1 MPKIDFPIK
10 HISGNLIFNKNKECW
25 AYYKIDGFSYDYLE
39 EGSKTV
45 PYGQQLAFLNN
56 VALDV
61 HFLVLPNPTDISNII
76 NRTIEEMKLRDYP
89 LRENGIKYFE
99 QQKAVLLK
107 EKEINETAEYHYY
120 IGVQLDPSKNRYKSV
135 NTGINFLS
143 NIKSF
148 VNGLNSPLY
157 QAVGLYPNS
166 DILESEIEAFHRQA
180 EIIEHAIADA
190 FTSRVKR
197 ISTIEIAFVIEK
209 TFSTRNNASD
219 IRIRRQFE
227 VGKRVVGANKKG
239 IQYSAIR
246 TNENDFY
253 DLQNVSVDEI
263 TPKTLLL
270 SRITDNDEFENLYAQ
285 YFVISEMETVYIHP
299 SSEWLYHLQLSL
311 RFPVTISI
319 RANFKDN
326 EIIKKQLGNAK
337 LGYDD
342 QRKEANK
349 GGQQMD
355 SADASAQSGTLSM
368 EQYFKESG
376 LPAFS
381 TSFVF
386 KITGENEDQ
395 LKERA
400 HALRSELSKKGIKI
414 VSPYGE
420 QLQCMYETII
430 GNRKM
435 TDDYRMELAPT
446 VLAGLMFGATTN
458 IGDNRGFYIGNTKRF
473 SKPVFIQPDLAAK
486 AFEGLGN
493 IVDSISML
501 VAGMTGKGKS
511 VFMNL
516 CTYLSVLMGSK
527 ALIIDPKGDRKNWA
541 NGLPYIP
548 KEFINVW
555 TLGTTMNDAGVLD
568 PFRTAYDLEDGK
580 DMCMEILSYIANVNL
595 NDIGYTLLSEA
606 VERACEKEDVCV
618 GLVLQELDNMHDSAK
633 ETGMGEKSIQALDEL
648 RGIFRTMRRNKL
660 TALLIGEVGQE
671 YRTLQHE
678 IPLQVLMIEN
688 LSLPDTDN
696 PEAIKNPNP
705 KQKISI
711 AILLSITGWTKQ
723 FMLRGDRSEHKI
735 IQQDE
740 ASTIDEN
747 NVGRQLMDF
756 ITRKGRYYN
765 STLMKGSQNAS
776 DHKGDV
782 ANIGMKFS
790 FGLQNEDEAKQML
803 SYLNLPQTP
812 ENIEALQNLPKGTA
826 MFQDIYGRSAIVEI
840 NPVFQQVLDAF
851 DTSTATKEERERE
864 RATQF

>member
-39 EGSKTV
+39 EDSKTI
-45 PYGQQLAFLNN
+45 PYGQQLAFLTN

-61 HFLVLPNPTDISNII
+61 HLLVLPNPTDISNII
-76 NRTIEEMKLRDYP
+76 DRTIEEMKLRDYP
-89 LRENGIKYFE
+89 LRDNGIKYFE
-99 QQKAVLLK
+99 QQKKVLLK
-107 EKEINETAEYHYY
+107 EKELNETAEYHYY

-143 NIKSF
+143 NIKTF
-148 VNGLNSPLY
+148 FNGLNSPLY
-157 QAVGLYPNS
+157 QAIGLYPNS

-180 EIIEHAIADA
+180 EIIENSIADA

-219 IRIRRQFE
+219 IRIRKQFE
-227 VGKRVVGANKKG
+227 VGNRVVGANKKG

-246 TNENDFY
+246 TQENDFY
-253 DLQNVSVDEI
+253 DLQNVSVDEVS
-263 TPKTLLL
+263 PKTLLL
-270 SRITDNDEFENLYAQ
+270 SRITEDDEFENLYAQ
-285 YFVISEMETVYIHP
+285 YFVISEMENVYFHP
-299 SSEWLYHLQLSL
+299 SSEWLYHVQLSL

-319 RANFKDN
+319 RANFQDN
-326 EIIKKQLGNAK
+326 EIIKKKLGNAK

-349 GGQQMD
+349 GGQHMD
-355 SADASAQSGTLSM
+355 SADASARSGTLSM

-395 LKERA
+395 LKQRA
-400 HALRSELSKKGIKI
+400 TALRNELSKKGIKI

-458 IGDNRGFYIGNTKRF
+458 IGDNRGFYLGNTKRF
-473 SKPVFIQPDLAAK
+473 SKPVFIKPDLAAK
-486 AFEGLGN
+486 AFDGLGN
-493 IVDSISML
+493 VVDSISVL

-516 CTYLSVLMGSK
+516 YSYLSVLTGSQG
-527 ALIIDPKGDRKNWA
+527 LIIDPKGDRKDWVK
-541 NGLPYIP
+541 GLPYIP
-548 KEFINVW
+548 ENYINVW
-555 TLGTTMNDAGVLD
+555 TLGASMEDAGVLD
-568 PFRTAYDLEDGK
+568 PFRTAHDLEDGK
-580 DMCMEILSYIANVNL
+580 DMCMEILSYLADVNL
-595 NDIGYTLLSEA
+595 NDIGYTHLSEA
-606 VERACEKEDVCV
+606 VEKACEKEDVCA
-618 GLVLQELDNMHDSAK
+618 GLVIEELEKMHESGKDTMGQDSLK
-633 ETGMGEKSIQALDEL
+633 ALDSL
-648 RGIFRTMRRNKL
+648 LSIFRTIRRNKL
-660 TALLIGEVGQE
+660 SALLIGEVGQE
-671 YRTLQHE
+671 YRPLNPD

-688 LSLPDTDN
+688 LSLPDT
-696 PEAIKNPNP
+696 PEAIEKPNA
-705 KQKISI
+705 KEKISI
-711 AILLSITGWTKQ
+711 AVMLSITGWTKQ
-723 FMLRGDRSEHKI
+723 FMLRGDRSQHKFI
-735 IQQDE
+735 LQDE
-740 ASTIDEN
+740 ASTIDQTN
-747 NVGRQLMDF
+747 IGRQLMDF
-756 ITRKGRYYN
+756 IVRKGRFYN
-765 STLMKGSQNAS
+765 TTLLKGSQNAS

-782 ANIGMKFS
+782 ANLGMKFS
-790 FGLQNEDEAKQML
+790 FCLQNADEAIQML
-803 SYLNLPQTP
+803 RYLNLPQTQD
-812 ENIEALQNLPKGTA
+812 NIEALQKLPRGTA
-826 MFQDIYGRSAIVEI
+826 MFQDIFGRSAIIQI

-851 DTSTATKEERERE
+851 DSSTATKEERERE